1 MKQKILSLATLALLF
16 GTQLVG
22 AAKIKSPEGGFLKPT
37 TLAQAGCDIQNNLQF
52 GGDNGALDSGEL
64 NRNILKA
71 NSAEVVVGLGTD
83 TDTYM
88 DHNCYEAHQNEHCDE
103 TQDTDSSTSSAT
115 RRRTTVY
122 SGQIVY
128 ANEGK
133 VVEQGSANQWEKACE
148 EIDSDIY
155 QTYASGDTPQA
166 CVQAS
171 VCP

>member
-1 MKQKILSLATLALLF
+1 MKHKILSLAALALLF

-22 AAKIKSPEGGFLKPT
+22 AAKIRSREEPEEGEGFLKRT
-37 TLAQAGCDIQNNLQF
+37 SLAQAGCEVQNNLQF
-52 GGDNGALDSGEL
+52 GGDNGALNSGEL
-64 NRNILKA
+64 NRNVLKA

-88 DHNCYEAHQNEHCDE
+88 DHNCYEAHYNEHCDE
-103 TQDTDSSTSSAT
+103 TQDTDSSTASAT

-133 VVEQGSANQWEKACE
+133 AVEQGSANQWDKSCE
-148 EIDSDIY
+148 EIDSNIY
-155 QTYASGDTPQA
+155 QTYASGDTP
-166 CVQAS
+166 
-171 VCP
+171 